1 MDTLP
6 PARPIAEK
14 TQPAVMPRRIFASWG
29 QALRIGFAL
38 AVVGATAL
46 FLHDRFFTV
55 QTQKAILAGQVLTL
69 RAPIEGRLDMHP
81 HLPGAFFGQ
90 GASFGMIV
98 NERVDTQ
105 RLDEVRAT
113 LAGLEGE
120 VAAMT
125 SRAEATRQLLATA
138 SGMADGFRR
147 TRLEQLRA
155 RMAEAEALLRA
166 AQARQREAQAAA
178 NRGERLRRQGIISV
192 AAAQAQ
198 QRELAVARDEATA
211 AEERLASLRAEEQG
225 ARVGIFAADNATDR
239 SVSQQ
244 NMDRLGLT
252 IVEVETQLAER
263 RARRD
268 GVRRQA
274 EAEAERVARLATA
287 PIEAPEPVMLTRLL
301 VQPGEVVRPG
311 QDIARMMSCAT
322 PLITAD
328 LDERAFRHIRIGQ
341 QAEFRPTGSR
351 ERLPAEVIQ
360 RVAPSF
366 VPGEMRAMPQ
376 VILRPVFPAEGC
388 ETGRMGAV
396 HFP

>member
-1 MDTLP
+1 
-6 PARPIAEK
+6 
-14 TQPAVMPRRIFASWG
+14 MPRRPRASWG
-29 QALRIGFAL
+29 QLLRIGFAL

-55 QTQKAILAGQVLTL
+55 QTQKAIMAGQVLTL

-90 GASFGMIV
+90 GASFGTIV

-105 RLDEVRAT
+105 RLDEVQAA

-120 VAAMT
+120 VAALT

-138 SGMADGFRR
+138 SGTADGFRR

-155 RMAEAEALLRA
+155 RIAEGEALLRA
-166 AQARQREAQAAA
+166 AQARQREAEAAA
-178 NRGERLRRQGIISV
+178 GRAERLLRQGIISV
-192 AAAQAQ
+192 AAVQVRR
-198 QRELAVARDEATA
+198 RELAVARDEATA
-211 AEERLASLRAEEQG
+211 AGERLGSLRAEEEG
-225 ARVGIFAADNATDR
+225 VRMGIFAADNATDR

-268 GVRRQA
+268 AVRRQA
-274 EAEAERVARLATA
+274 EAEAARVGRLANA
-287 PIEAPEPVMLTRLL
+287 PIEAPEPVLLTRLL

-311 QDIARMMSCAT
+311 QDIARMMSCAA
-322 PLITAD
+322 PLITAE

-341 QAEFRPTGSR
+341 QAEFRPTGTG

-366 VPGEMRAMPQ
+366 VPGDARALPQ
-376 VILRPVFPAEGC
+376 VILRLVAPPEGC